1 MKLKISGIDHVN
13 LEVIDLEVTCKFW
26 NNLFGFEILEE
37 IPEKNG
43 KIIGNKNALL
53 ALYETS
59 GMREY
64 KKVGFSHI
72 SFHIVSFEEIEQKCN
87 ELGIE
92 IKFNGPV
99 QWPNSR
105 SIYIDDPNGYEI
117 ELVEVWGGGLV

>member
-1 MKLKISGIDHVN
+1 MHKHLLKASKVIATA
-13 LEVIDLEVTCKFW
+13 LERKDEVR
-26 NNLFGFEILEE
+26 IY
-37 IPEKNG
+37 IEKNG

-64 KKVGFSHI
+64 KQVGFSHI
-72 SFHIVSFEEIEQKCN
+72 SFHIVNFEEIEQKCN